1 MNIFDR
7 NDINHILNEIN
18 LDNLKP
24 FARGGD
30 GNLYKIKLDNMNY
43 VMKILKNNSIKEIL
57 VTEYVQ
63 KIFSKNII
71 KLYDY
76 FLSTK
81 DYDNNFMKNILSNKY
96 NLSNDENN
104 NEMKNMIYQISHGLI
119 LLNNNNIAHL
129 DTKPKNILFKYFPK
143 MITLNYQTKLIKTRF
158 LFKISDFGKSQINI
172 DEYKSN
178 DDELTE
184 KEFEEYILDRKDLEE
199 LSKILERMIVN
210 KIQYNYD
217 LKYFDT
223 INDKKFKKYYYIEK
237 KQINKTLKEY
247 PKKIKLR
254 FFKRS
259 LLYYLIENKML
270 NMDKIKSEFAYFP
283 NKSIIDILNKLTDNN
298 FDIETI
304 IS

>member
-81 DYDNNFMKNILSNKY
+81 DYEKY
-96 NLSNDENN
+96 
-104 NEMKNMIYQISHGLI
+104 
-119 LLNNNNIAHL
+119 
-129 DTKPKNILFKYFPK
+129 TFK
-143 MITLNYQTKLIKTRF
+143 
-158 LFKISDFGKSQINI
+158 
-172 DEYKSN
+172 
-178 DDELTE
+178 
-184 KEFEEYILDRKDLEE
+184 
-199 LSKILERMIVN
+199 
-210 KIQYNYD
+210 
-217 LKYFDT
+217 
-223 INDKKFKKYYYIEK
+223 
-237 KQINKTLKEY
+237 
-247 PKKIKLR
+247 
-254 FFKRS
+254 
-259 LLYYLIENKML
+259 
-270 NMDKIKSEFAYFP
+270 
-283 NKSIIDILNKLTDNN
+283 
-298 FDIETI
+298 
-304 IS
+304 

>member
-1 MNIFDR
+1 
-7 NDINHILNEIN
+7 
-18 LDNLKP
+18 
-24 FARGGD
+24 
-30 GNLYKIKLDNMNY
+30 
-43 VMKILKNNSIKEIL
+43 
-57 VTEYVQ
+57 
-63 KIFSKNII
+63 
-71 KLYDY
+71 
-76 FLSTK
+76 
-81 DYDNNFMKNILSNKY
+81 
-96 NLSNDENN
+96 
-104 NEMKNMIYQISHGLI
+104 
-119 LLNNNNIAHL
+119 
-129 DTKPKNILFKYFPK
+129 
-143 MITLNYQTKLIKTRF
+143 
-158 LFKISDFGKSQINI
+158 
-172 DEYKSN
+172 
-178 DDELTE
+178 
-184 KEFEEYILDRKDLEE
+184 
-199 LSKILERMIVN
+199 MIVN

>member
-1 MNIFDR
+1 
-7 NDINHILNEIN
+7 
-18 LDNLKP
+18 
-24 FARGGD
+24 
-30 GNLYKIKLDNMNY
+30 
-43 VMKILKNNSIKEIL
+43 
-57 VTEYVQ
+57 
-63 KIFSKNII
+63 
-71 KLYDY
+71 
-76 FLSTK
+76 
-81 DYDNNFMKNILSNKY
+81 MKNILSNKY